1 MRKTLIA
8 TTIASALLL
17 SACSSESTQ
26 ETKQQS
32 TAQVQDINA
41 SNVLFKP
48 SPLQYMAPE
57 FDKFGTTEYEAAFD
71 AVLHNIMQKFWQLP
85 IIQNQLL
92 LKIPW

>member
-41 SNVLFKP
+41 STVLFKP

-57 FDKFGTTEYEAAFD
+57 IHERTPYKG
-71 AVLHNIMQKFWQLP
+71 I
-85 IIQNQLL
+85 
-92 LKIPW
+92 